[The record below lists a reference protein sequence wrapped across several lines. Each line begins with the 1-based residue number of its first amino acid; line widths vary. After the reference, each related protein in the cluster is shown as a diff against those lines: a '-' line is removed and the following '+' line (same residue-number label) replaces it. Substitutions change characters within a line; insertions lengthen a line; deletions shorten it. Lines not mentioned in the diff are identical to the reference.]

1 MGSPRKPTALKQ
13 LQGTDKEHPGR
24 INKNEPVPE
33 RGIGPAVRP
42 MCGSNL
48 NQEEQAIWDEIVSI
62 SYTGVLGEADRIA
75 LEMMC
80 RLVHEMRTD
89 FTEMTAAKI
98 TQLSQLLGRFGMT
111 PSDRTK
117 IVVPKGEKKNPFGGM

>member
-1 MGSPRKPTALKQ
+1 MATKTPRAIKELR
-13 LQGTDKEHPGR
+13 GTDKRNRERMNP
-24 INKNEPVPE
+24 NEPIPE

-42 MCGSNL
+42 TSGSNL
-48 NQEEQAIWDEIVSI
+48 NSAEQAIWDEIVGI

-89 FTEMTAAKI
+89 FVEMTAAKI
-98 TQLSQLLGRFGMT
+98 TQLSNLLGRFGMT

-117 IVVPKGEKKNPFGGM
+117 IVVPKAEKKNPFGDM

>member
-1 MGSPRKPTALKQ
+1 MGAPRRPTAIKELT
-13 LQGTDKEHPGR
+13 GTDKKNPAR
-24 INKNEPVPE
+24 MNRNEPTPT
-33 RGIGPAVRP
+33 RGIGPAIRNGA
-42 MCGSNL
+42 GSNL
-48 NQEEQAIWDEIVSI
+48 NTQEQAIWDEVVSI
-62 SYTGVLGEADRIA
+62 SYAGVLGEADRIA

-80 RLVHEMRTD
+80 RLIHEMRTD

-117 IVVPKGEKKNPFGGM
+117 IVVPKNEKKNGFADL